1 MRLRN
6 SVGFAAGLIGV
17 MTFVGPAFA
26 ASLSEQFSTCVAKFA
41 NDHQSVSV
49 MLECNAAD
57 GKLSDCK
64 VTDAPS
70 PANGFDKAALCV
82 ADILPIGSKTGTI
95 KVPIRFQSA
104 S

>member
-1 MRLRN
+1 MSLRK
-6 SVGFAAGLIGV
+6 SVGFVVAVIGV
-17 MTFVGPAFA
+17 TTFVGPAFA
-26 ASLSEQFSTCVAKFA
+26 AGLSDQFSSCVTKFA
-41 NDHQSVSV
+41 NDKQSVSV

-82 ADILPIGSKTGTI
+82 ADVLPIGSKTGTV
-95 KVPIRFQSA
+95 KVPIRFQGNT
-104 S
+104 